1 MNPKLIY
8 RLFKYWSYG
17 INKQRETKLTEEN
30 IPPAEKILLIM
41 HNLCVIRPEAAKTT
55 NEIAQVLQKAV
66 DFVLNALNKH
76 EADGYVK
83 SYTDESGSK
92 RFYLTGQGIIKVCS
106 IFT

>member
-1 MNPKLIY
+1 
-8 RLFKYWSYG
+8 
-17 INKQRETKLTEEN
+17 LTEEN

-41 HNLCVIRPEAAKTT
+41 HNLCVIRPEVAKTA
-55 NEIAQVLQKAV
+55 NEIAQTLQKAA
-66 DFVLNALNKH
+66 DYVLSVLNKH

-83 SYTDESGSK
+83 SYADQSGSK